1 MMKSA
6 QTSMTAELPKSYE
19 WRTHSVHDNRA
30 ASRLVNPK
38 PGIPREDEEG
48 PQLNRQLRPGV
59 AAENVQELGRV

>member
-6 QTSMTAELPKSYE
+6 QTSMTAELPKSYGGE
-19 WRTHSVHDNRA
+19 PIMFTTTEPQADSSIQN
-30 ASRLVNPK
+30 L
-38 PGIPREDEEG
+38 GIPREDEEG